1 MTTTSAAEFLIPIW
15 QRVLERSSILVN
27 DNFFELGGDPASAAQ
42 LFVQIAEVCGR
53 QLPPVLIYSAPT
65 VEALATL
72 LEQPGPPRV
81 PPLLLLKA
89 GAQQPPIF
97 IAHGLGDTVFDLFQL
112 VDKIESSHPISSHP
126 IYGMQ
131 ARGIDGVDEPATSV
145 EEMAQFHLEAIRH
158 LQPRGPYFLI
168 GYSLGG
174 LVALEIARSLCA
186 AGEKVALLALVDS
199 YPDRKQLGLIQRAR
213 LSFRLVRRRL
223 TSPHASAQLRRRSEI
238 SESRSNTSQLM
249 SSQASLGN
257 IESRMRSSAVLAL
270 KRYRPNFYRGK
281 INFVRA
287 EVSTDFP
294 DDPIAVWSHLA
305 DQITVETIPGDHW
318 SMLTT
323 QFEKLSS
330 VLTRY
335 LEEADIGSSTRQ
347 AMHSGLRSDS

>member
-1 MTTTSAAEFLIPIW
+1 MTAFMTTTSAAELLIPIW
-15 QRVLERSSILVN
+15 QRVLERPSVRVN
-27 DNFFELGGDPASAAQ
+27 DSFFELGGNPASAAQ

-72 LEQPGPPRV
+72 LEQPGPPRI

-89 GAQQPPIF
+89 GTEHPPIF
-97 IAHGLGDTVFDLFQL
+97 IAPGLGDTVLDLFHL
-112 VDKIESSHPISSHP
+112 VDKIESSHPLSSHP

-131 ARGIDGVDEPATSV
+131 ARGIDGVDEPCTSV
-145 EEMAQFHLEAIRH
+145 EAMAQFHLEAIRQ

-174 LVALEIARSLCA
+174 LVALEIAQGLCA

-199 YPDRKQLGLIQRAR
+199 YPDRKQLDLIQRVR
-213 LSFRLVRRRL
+213 LSFRLVKRRL
-223 TSPHASAQLRRRSEI
+223 TSPYASAQLRRRSEI
-238 SESRSNTSQLM
+238 LESCSNASQVTS
-249 SSQASLGN
+249 SKVTSTGN
-257 IESRMRSSAVLAL
+257 IENRMRSSAVLAL
-270 KRYRPNFYRGK
+270 KRYRPKFYRGK

-287 EVSTDFP
+287 EISTDFP

-323 QFEKLSS
+323 QFEKLGS
-330 VLTRY
+330 VLTRH
-335 LEEADIGSSTRQ
+335 LEDTDIGAFTR
-347 AMHSGLRSDS
+347 